1 MHESRT
7 RTPAPHGPS
16 RAAVAA
22 SWLAVAAVA
31 ALVFLM
37 SSRDADA
44 LDHGSGIVSLAKAWL
59 AGVAAGVAGRPV
71 DVSPVGHALEFCA
84 LGAALVNAL
93 RWHVAPGRAWRLAAL
108 LSSAYGACDELH
120 QLLMPGRSCDAAD
133 WLVDTVAA
141 ALGAAIVYALL
152 VRHARD
158 AGGGRPCP
166 RSATTT

>member
-7 RTPAPHGPS
+7 RTPAPHGSS
-16 RAAVAA
+16 RAAVVA

-31 ALVFLM
+31 ALIFLM

-44 LDHGSGIVSLAKAWL
+44 LDHGTGIVSLAKAWL
-59 AGVAAGVAGRPV
+59 ARTVALMAGRPV
-71 DVSPVGHALEFCA
+71 DVSPAGHLLEFCA
-84 LGAALVNAL
+84 LGAALANAL
-93 RWHVAPGRAWRLAAL
+93 RWHAPRARAAAL
-108 LSSAYGACDELH
+108 SVALASLYGAADELH
-120 QLLMPGRSCDAAD
+120 QLLVPGRSCDAAD

-158 AGGGRPCP
+158 AGGGRPCS